1 MTARILPFPKPDRN
15 TTMDPRKPLTENEDA
30 LDQDIVDVEVDD
42 LPEDGELSQQ
52 IEQELREEEAE
63 TDDDPYQES
72 DDALPDDVEEKVLD
86 RNPSREGGKF
96 DEV

>member
-1 MTARILPFPKPDRN
+1 
-15 TTMDPRKPLTENEDA
+15 MDPRKPLTENEDA
-30 LDQDIVDVEVDD
+30 LDQDIVDLEVDD

-52 IEQELREEEAE
+52 IEQELRDEEAE

-72 DDALPDDVEEKVLD
+72 DDALPDDDEEQVLD
-86 RNPSREGGKF
+86 RNPSMEGGKF

>member
-1 MTARILPFPKPDRN
+1 
-15 TTMDPRKPLTENEDA
+15 MDPRKPLTENEDA
-30 LDQDIVDVEVDD
+30 LDQEILDVEVDD

-86 RNPSREGGKF
+86 RNPSRGGGKF

>member
-1 MTARILPFPKPDRN
+1 
-15 TTMDPRKPLTENEDA
+15 MDPRKPLIENEDA
-30 LDQDIVDVEVDD
+30 LDQEILDVEVDD

-52 IEQELREEEAE
+52 IEQDLREEEAE

-72 DDALPDDVEEKVLD
+72 DDALPDDIEEKVLD

>member
-1 MTARILPFPKPDRN
+1 
-15 TTMDPRKPLTENEDA
+15 MDPRKPLTENEDA
-30 LDQDIVDVEVDD
+30 LDQDIVDLDVND

-52 IEQELREEEAE
+52 IEQELRDEEAE

-72 DDALPDDVEEKVLD
+72 DDALPDDDEEKVLN
-86 RNPSREGGKF
+86 RNPSMEGGKF

>member
-1 MTARILPFPKPDRN
+1 
-15 TTMDPRKPLTENEDA
+15 MDPRKPLTENEDA
-30 LDQDIVDVEVDD
+30 LDQDIVDLEVDD

-52 IEQELREEEAE
+52 IEQELRDEEAE

-72 DDALPDDVEEKVLD
+72 DDALPDDDEEKVLN
-86 RNPSREGGKF
+86 RNPSMEGGKF

>member
-1 MTARILPFPKPDRN
+1 
-15 TTMDPRKPLTENEDA
+15 MDPRKPLTENEDA

-72 DDALPDDVEEKVLD
+72 DDALPDDVEEKLLD

>member
-1 MTARILPFPKPDRN
+1 
-15 TTMDPRKPLTENEDA
+15 MDPRKPLTENEDA
-30 LDQDIVDVEVDD
+30 LDQEILDVEVDD

>member
-1 MTARILPFPKPDRN
+1 
-15 TTMDPRKPLTENEDA
+15 MDPRKPLTENEDA
-30 LDQDIVDVEVDD
+30 LDQEILDVEVDE

>member
-1 MTARILPFPKPDRN
+1 
-15 TTMDPRKPLTENEDA
+15 MDPRKPLTENEDA

-42 LPEDGELSQQ
+42 LPEEGELCQQ

>member
-1 MTARILPFPKPDRN
+1 
-15 TTMDPRKPLTENEDA
+15 MDPRKPLTENEDA
-30 LDQDIVDVEVDD
+30 LDQDIVDLEVDD

-72 DDALPDDVEEKVLD
+72 DDALPDDVEEKVID

>member
-1 MTARILPFPKPDRN
+1 
-15 TTMDPRKPLTENEDA
+15 MDPRKPLTENEDA
-30 LDQDIVDVEVDD
+30 LDQDIVDLEVDD

-72 DDALPDDVEEKVLD
+72 DDALPDDVEEKFLD

>member
-1 MTARILPFPKPDRN
+1 
-15 TTMDPRKPLTENEDA
+15 MDPRKPLTENEDA
-30 LDQDIVDVEVDD
+30 LDQDIVDLEVDD

-52 IEQELREEEAE
+52 IEQELRDEEAE

-72 DDALPDDVEEKVLD
+72 DDALPDDDEEKVLD
-86 RNPSREGGKF
+86 RNPSMEGGKF

>member
-1 MTARILPFPKPDRN
+1 
-15 TTMDPRKPLTENEDA
+15 MDPRKPLTENEDA
-30 LDQDIVDVEVDD
+30 LDQEILDVEVDD

-72 DDALPDDVEEKVLD
+72 DDALPDDIEEKVLD

>member
-1 MTARILPFPKPDRN
+1 
-15 TTMDPRKPLTENEDA
+15 MDPRKPLTENEDA
-30 LDQDIVDVEVDD
+30 LDQDIVDLEVDD

-52 IEQELREEEAE
+52 IEQELRDEEAE

>member
-1 MTARILPFPKPDRN
+1 
-15 TTMDPRKPLTENEDA
+15 MDPRKPLTENEDA

-72 DDALPDDVEEKVLD
+72 DDALPDDIEEKVLD

>member
-1 MTARILPFPKPDRN
+1 
-15 TTMDPRKPLTENEDA
+15 MDPRKPLTENEDA
-30 LDQDIVDVEVDD
+30 LDQDIVDLEVDD

-52 IEQELREEEAE
+52 IEQELRDEEAE

-72 DDALPDDVEEKVLD
+72 DDALPDDDEEKVLG
-86 RNPSREGGKF
+86 RNPSMEGGKF

>member
-1 MTARILPFPKPDRN
+1 
-15 TTMDPRKPLTENEDA
+15 MDPRKPLTENEDA
-30 LDQDIVDVEVDD
+30 LDQDIVDLEVND

-52 IEQELREEEAE
+52 IEQELRDEEAE

-72 DDALPDDVEEKVLD
+72 DDALPDDDEEKVLN
-86 RNPSREGGKF
+86 RNPSMEGGKF

>member
-1 MTARILPFPKPDRN
+1 
-15 TTMDPRKPLTENEDA
+15 MDPRKPLTENEDA
-30 LDQDIVDVEVDD
+30 LDQDIVDLEVDD

-52 IEQELREEEAE
+52 IEHELRDEEAE

-72 DDALPDDVEEKVLD
+72 DDALPDDDEEKVLD
-86 RNPSREGGKF
+86 RNPSMEGGKF

>member
-1 MTARILPFPKPDRN
+1 
-15 TTMDPRKPLTENEDA
+15 MDPRKPLTENEDA

>member
-1 MTARILPFPKPDRN
+1 
-15 TTMDPRKPLTENEDA
+15 MDPRKPLTENEDA
-30 LDQDIVDVEVDD
+30 LDQDIVDIEVND

-72 DDALPDDVEEKVLD
+72 DEALPDDDEEKVLN
-86 RNPSREGGKF
+86 RNPSMEGGKF
-96 DEV
+96 DDV

>member
-1 MTARILPFPKPDRN
+1 
-15 TTMDPRKPLTENEDA
+15 MDPRKPLTENEDA
-30 LDQDIVDVEVDD
+30 LDQDIVDLEVDD

-72 DDALPDDVEEKVLD
+72 DDALPDDIEEKVLD

>member
-1 MTARILPFPKPDRN
+1 
-15 TTMDPRKPLTENEDA
+15 MDPRKPLTENEDA
-30 LDQDIVDVEVDD
+30 LDQEILDVEVDD

-86 RNPSREGGKF
+86 RNPSREGGKY

>member
-1 MTARILPFPKPDRN
+1 
-15 TTMDPRKPLTENEDA
+15 MDPRKPLTENEDA
-30 LDQDIVDVEVDD
+30 LDQDIVDLEVND

-72 DDALPDDVEEKVLD
+72 DDALPDDDEEKVLN
-86 RNPSREGGKF
+86 RNPSMEGGKF

>member
-1 MTARILPFPKPDRN
+1 
-15 TTMDPRKPLTENEDA
+15 MDPRKPLTENEDA
-30 LDQDIVDVEVDD
+30 LNQDIVDLEVDD

-52 IEQELREEEAE
+52 IEQELRDEEAE